1 MIDSTIEGRIKV
13 LRMNHGPAN
22 AMDLPFLTAVA
33 EAFIPDD
40 NFDGAVLTGNGRF
53 FSAGLNIVSLT
64 EGNDDNAWNVIETL
78 GRAFMSIMTFPGPVV
93 AVVDGHA
100 VAGGCLLAMSCDHRI
115 GVPGDYK
122 MGLNE
127 LALGLDLPAIA
138 LVAVRRCVPAN
149 RQFEVTS
156 LSQFYSPEEA
166 VALGILNEINNDA
179 ETEALKMS
187 TSLADSL
194 APFQRLKKN
203 LNAPALEMFEKGG
216 DSTDEFIR
224 QWKTPESQAK
234 IKAAVEKMK
243 KS

>member
-33 EAFIPDD
+33 DACIPD
-40 NFDGAVLTGNGRF
+40 NSFDGVVLTGNGRF
-53 FSAGLNIVSLT
+53 FSAGLNIVNLM
-64 EGNDDNAWNVIETL
+64 EGDDDNAWKIIETL
-78 GRAFMSIMTFPGPVV
+78 GRAIMNIMTFPGPVV
-93 AVVDGHA
+93 AAVDGHA
-100 VAGGCLLAMSCDHRI
+100 VAGGCLLALSCDHRI

-122 MGLNE
+122 MGMNE
-127 LALGLDLPAIA
+127 LALGLDLPSFA
-138 LVAVRRCVPAN
+138 LAAVRRCVPVH

-156 LSQFYSPEEA
+156 LSRFYSPEEA
-166 VALGILNEINNDA
+166 IPVGMLNEISNDA
-179 ETEALKMS
+179 EKEALKMS
-187 TSLADSL
+187 TSLADAL
-194 APFQRLKKN
+194 APFQRLKKH
-203 LNAPALEMFEKGG
+203 LNAPALELYEKEG
-216 DSTDEFIR
+216 DSIDQFIR

>member
-1 MIDSTIEGRIKV
+1 
-13 LRMNHGPAN
+13 
-22 AMDLPFLTAVA
+22 
-33 EAFIPDD
+33 
-40 NFDGAVLTGNGRF
+40 
-53 FSAGLNIVSLT
+53 
-64 EGNDDNAWNVIETL
+64 
-78 GRAFMSIMTFPGPVV
+78 MS
-93 AVVDGHA
+93 
-100 VAGGCLLAMSCDHRI
+100 
-115 GVPGDYK
+115 
-122 MGLNE
+122 
-127 LALGLDLPAIA
+127 
-138 LVAVRRCVPAN
+138 
-149 RQFEVTS
+149 S